1 MTLVFT
7 REVGANA
14 EEVLMAAKK
23 KTKIDSTAS
32 ADNESPLS
40 ATFEEAVAKLEPDWP
55 DPQLEGLER
64 PKSSMPI
71 FPTAALPP
79 SIETIVDGIASAQKM
94 PAAYIGPAVIAGL
107 SGAVGNRVRISMGPG
122 LAEPVSIYVVLT
134 GPPASGKSTCIRVA
148 ANALSAVERG
158 NEDEKPM
165 DAMANRIGQNIAA
178 KRRNKALHAI
188 LSNGSTPV
196 MEPND
201 RLKEFQRRSRSLVI
215 SEATA
220 AGLVNAMRQDALGRI
235 LISYEFAGVIRG
247 AINGQGLRGRTLILD
262 AHDGVRH
269 VLELKSEGQVVVD
282 NLQLSLLGAVQ
293 TDRVKDVVGRERDG
307 LQSRILWAD
316 HDAVFLN
323 ELPEGAGPIEEL
335 RTLYEGAVRIGEDT
349 NHKPPFA
356 LIELTDKAH
365 KRLAEVNQSINAE
378 IACTDSLVRDAY
390 ARGCQ
395 QVRRLAG
402 LFAVAESVASGSV
415 SIGPVGPEIIDRA
428 ATLVLTFFMPVAES
442 LFSKSAVVRETEAE
456 SLFKYLQRLGKQRI
470 NVRTDIQRG
479 HGSPFRDKATIDTIM
494 EELRLRGLTRQS
506 VHAHDRPGRSPG
518 DWDIH
523 PAIVTRRKG

>member
-1 MTLVFT
+1 
-7 REVGANA
+7 
-14 EEVLMAAKK
+14 MAAKK
-23 KTKIDSTAS
+23 SKIKAETAAGDES
-32 ADNESPLS
+32 ALPE
-40 ATFEEAVAKLEPDWP
+40 TFEEAVAKLEPDWP
-55 DPQLEGLER
+55 EPQLEGLER

-79 SIETIVDGIASAQKM
+79 SIETIVDGIASVQKM
-94 PAAYIGPAVIAGL
+94 PAAYLGPAVIAGL

-122 LAEPVSIYVVLT
+122 LSQPVSIYVVLT

-165 DAMANRIGQNIAA
+165 DAMANRIGQNITD
-178 KRRNKALHAI
+178 KRRTKALHAI

-201 RLKEFQRRSRSLVI
+201 RLREFRRRSRSLVI

-220 AGLVNAMRQDALGRI
+220 AGLINAMRQDALGRI

-293 TDRVKDVVGRERDG
+293 TDRIKDVVGRERDG

-335 RTLYEGAVRIGEDT
+335 RGLYEGAVRIGEDAS
-349 NHKPPFA
+349 HKPPFA
-356 LIELTDKAH
+356 LIEFTDKAH

-378 IACTDSLVRDAY
+378 LSCTDGLVRDAY
-390 ARGCQ
+390 ARGRQ
-395 QVRRLAG
+395 QVERLAG
-402 LFAVAESVASGSV
+402 LFAVAESVAAGSD
-415 SIGPVGPEIIDRA
+415 SIGPIGPEIIDRA
-428 ATLVLTFFMPVAES
+428 STLVLNFFMPIAEG
-442 LFSKSAVVRETEAE
+442 LFSKAAVVRETEAE
-456 SLFKYLQRLGKQRI
+456 SLIKYLRRLGKPRI
-470 NVRTDIQRG
+470 NVRNDIQRG
-479 HGSPFRDKATIDTIM
+479 HGAPFRDAATISTIM
-494 EELRLRGLTRQS
+494 EEFRLRGLVRLPVQT
-506 VHAHDRPGRSPG
+506 HDRPGRLAG

-523 PAIVTRRKG
+523 PAIVLRREG

>member
-1 MTLVFT
+1 MTMVLT

-14 EEVLMAAKK
+14 GEVLMAAKK
-23 KTKIDSTAS
+23 KAQIDSTAS

-55 DPQLEGLER
+55 EPQLEGLER

-107 SGAVGNRVRISMGPG
+107 SGAVGNRVRISMGRG
-122 LAEPVSIYVVLT
+122 LAQPVSIYVVLT

-148 ANALSAVERG
+148 ANALSAVESG
-158 NEDEKPM
+158 NEDEQPM
-165 DAMANRIGQNIAA
+165 DAMANRIGQNIAD

-188 LSNGSTPV
+188 LSNGSTPIKA
-196 MEPND
+196 PNN
-201 RLKEFQRRSRSLVI
+201 RLGEIRHNSRCLAI

-220 AGLVNAMRQDALGRI
+220 AGLLNAMRRDALGRI

-269 VLELKSEGQVVVD
+269 VLELKSEGEVVID

-293 TDRVKDVVGRERDG
+293 TDRIKDVVGRERDG

-335 RTLYEGAVRIGEDT
+335 CGLYDAAVRIGEDAS
-349 NHKPPFA
+349 HKPPFA

-378 IACTDSLVRDAY
+378 LSCTDGLVRDAY
-390 ARGCQ
+390 ARGRQ
-395 QVRRLAG
+395 QVERLAG
-402 LFAVAESVASGSV
+402 LFAVAESVAAGSG
-415 SIGPVGPEIIDRA
+415 SIGPVGPEIVDRA
-428 ATLVLTFFMPVAES
+428 ATLVLTFFMPIAER

-456 SLFKYLQRLGKQRI
+456 NLLKYLRRVGKQRI
-470 NVRTDIQRG
+470 SVRNDIQRG

-494 EELRLRGLTRQS
+494 EEFRLRGLTRPS
-506 VHAHDRPGRSPG
+506 VHTHDRPGRLPG